1 MKNKTDTTELSEILK
16 HKSTLSRRDAIKLM
30 GISPIAAGVLA
41 STSGSSIAEASA
53 DVSGKIVIV
62 GGGAGGIMA
71 LSRLVNGISNP
82 DITIIAPNEVHL
94 YQPGQVFVG
103 AGELKFDDLVIDNNR
118 YINQDKV
125 TWEKDEVSSFDPDNN
140 TVTTRAGKTISYDY
154 LVVAAGIQYHYEK
167 IKGLSK
173 DDIGKNGVTSV
184 YLSDLEKGTAH
195 GATATWS
202 WFNELKEAAKTTK
215 PKVIYTQP
223 NTPIKCG
230 GAPQKMLYLSADY
243 LKQEGLSADYTF
255 ATNGGKLFSLP
266 EIADSLTKIQKRY
279 DTITNKFKH
288 NLIAIDTKAKKATFE
303 HKYTEKGEWDED
315 LEEFDM
321 IDKKEEVVLDYD
333 FIHVVPPMA
342 AVDAVAN
349 SALAWQKGSAKGW
362 LEVDKYSLQHRRYK
376 NVFGIGDVC
385 GIPKGKTGGSAR
397 HHGPIMVGNLIATM
411 KGEEPKEV
419 FDGYTV
425 CPLKTQYGEIIMAEF
440 NYDGPA
446 PSFPLAYEKPR
457 WVWWAFDLYM
467 LEPMYKY
474 LMLPGRM

>member
-1 MKNKTDTTELSEILK
+1 MNKP
-16 HKSTLSRRDAIKLM
+16 HKPTLSRRDAIKLM

-41 STSGSSIAEASA
+41 SSTGSSIAQASE
-53 DVSGKIVIV
+53 DVQGKIVIV
-62 GGGAGGIMA
+62 GGGAGAIMV
-71 LSRLVNGISNP
+71 LSRLLNTIKNP
-82 DITIIAPNEVHL
+82 DITIIAPNEIHL

-103 AGELKFDDLVIDNNR
+103 AGELKFEELVIDNNR
-118 YINQDKV
+118 YIDQEKV
-125 TWEKDEVSSFDPDNN
+125 TWIKDEVAQFDPDNN
-140 TVTTRAGKTISYDY
+140 ILITRARERITYEY
-154 LVVAAGIQYHYEK
+154 LVVATGIEYHYEK

-173 DDIGKNGVTSV
+173 EDIGKNGVTSV

-195 GATATWS
+195 GATATWE
-202 WFNELKEAAKTTK
+202 WFQELKKAAKTKK

-223 NTPIKCG
+223 NTAIKCG

-243 LKQEGLSADYTF
+243 LKQEGLSAEYTF
-255 ATNGGKLFSLP
+255 ATNGSKLFSLP
-266 EIADSLTKIQKRY
+266 AIEKSLEKTQERY

-288 NLIAIDTKAKKATFE
+288 NLIAIDTKGKKATFE
-303 HKYTEKGEWDED
+303 HNYSVKGEWDED
-315 LEEFDM
+315 LEEYEM
-321 IDKKEEVVLDYD
+321 IPQKEEVVMEYD
-333 FIHVVPPMA
+333 FIHIVPPMA
-342 AVDAVAN
+342 AVSAVAN

-397 HHGPIMVGNLIATM
+397 HHGPIVVGNLISVM
-411 KGEEPKEV
+411 KNQKLQEV

-440 NYDGPA
+440 NYKGPA
-446 PSFPLAYEKPR
+446 PSFPLAFEKPR
-457 WVWWAFDLYM
+457 WIWWAFDLYM

>member
-1 MKNKTDTTELSEILK
+1 MNKPY
-16 HKSTLSRRDAIKLM
+16 KSTLSRRDAIKLM

-41 STSGSSIAEASA
+41 SSTGSSIAQASE
-53 DVSGKIVIV
+53 DVQGKIVIV
-62 GGGAGGIMA
+62 GGGAGAIMV
-71 LSRLVNGISNP
+71 LSRLLNTIKNP
-82 DITIIAPNEVHL
+82 DITIIAPNEIHL

-103 AGELKFDDLVIDNNR
+103 AGELKFEDLVIDNNH
-118 YINQDKV
+118 YIDQERV
-125 TWEKDEVSSFDPDNN
+125 TWIKDEVAQFDPDHNILI
-140 TVTTRAGKTISYDY
+140 TRARERITYDY
-154 LVVAAGIQYHYEK
+154 LVVATGIEYHYDK
-167 IKGLSK
+167 IQGLSK
-173 DDIGKNGVTSV
+173 EDIGKNGVTSV
-184 YLSDLEKGTAH
+184 YLSDLEKGTAR
-195 GATATWS
+195 GATATWE
-202 WFNELKEAAKTTK
+202 WFEELKKAAQTKK

-223 NTPIKCG
+223 NTAIKCG

-243 LKQEGLSADYTF
+243 LKQEGLSAEYTF
-255 ATNGGKLFSLP
+255 ATNSSKLFSLQAI
-266 EIADSLTKIQKRY
+266 EKSLEKTQERY

-303 HKYTEKGEWDED
+303 HNYSIKGEWDED
-315 LEEFDM
+315 LEEYEM
-321 IDKKEEVVLDYD
+321 IPQKEEVVMEYD
-333 FIHVVPPMA
+333 FIHIVPPMG
-342 AVDAVAN
+342 AVSAVAN

-397 HHGPIMVGNLIATM
+397 HHAPIVVGNLLSAM
-411 KGEEPKEV
+411 KDQKLQEV

-440 NYDGPA
+440 NYKGPA

-457 WVWWAFDLYM
+457 WIWWAFDLYM